1 MEEEIKAL
9 IHKFEQDKG
18 KRIDRYTLTVFD
30 SKIFDFNTKT
40 YYVIAK
46 DRFDYYLVSKDKL
59 RIETIGINWSVN
71 SPCQLNK
78 VDIVNSL
85 SMGAITINLFTDK
98 EKEEAV
104 NMIKEKFNEY
114 VYMKEWYK
122 EEAVVKE
129 IDDLLCSL

>member
-9 IHKFEQDKG
+9 IHNFEQDKG
-18 KRIDRYTLTVFD
+18 KRIYRYTLTVFD

-59 RIETIGINWSVN
+59 IIETIGVNWSVN
-71 SPCQLNK
+71 SQCQLNK

>member
-9 IHKFEQDKG
+9 IHNFEQDKG
-18 KRIDRYTLTVFD
+18 KRINRYTLTVFD

-59 RIETIGINWSVN
+59 IIETIGINWSVN